1 MDEIT
6 DNFSI
11 SERAVDKHLNTLLSG
26 RLNDLVSGALWFY
39 IARLFPANP
48 ESLFAIERSGKE
60 ATTAIYIHGKLLVSR
75 YSYLLL
81 NNSTYIK
88 TH

>member
-6 DNFSI
+6 DNSSI

-26 RLNDLVSGALWFY
+26 RLNDLVSGALWCY
-39 IARLFPANP
+39 MARSFPAHLG
-48 ESLFAIERSGKE
+48 SLFEKERSGKE